1 MAVLSA
7 SILSCNPAYIGSQ
20 VEEAMKS
27 GAGAIHVDVMD
38 GYYVSN
44 MTFGPALIHAL
55 AEITD
60 APIIVHLE
68 VGNPDVIAPLFYDTP
83 CHSIVFQMDS
93 CHNPIHLIRQIKA
106 AGKKAG
112 VGVGPAFGID
122 TVRHV
127 IHHLDEI
134 VIMSV
139 EPGYAG
145 QPFEASVYEKL
156 ETFREMAKKAGV
168 RVEVGVDGGVNAAN
182 TQSLVDAGT
191 DVLIC
196 GSALFNG
203 NISENVEKLLNFY
216 QVTTD

>member
-1 MAVLSA
+1 MPILSA
-7 SILSCNPAYIGSQ
+7 SILSCNPAYIGPQ
-20 VEEAMKS
+20 VEQAMAA
-27 GAGAIHVDVMD
+27 GAKAIHVDVMD

-60 APIIVHLE
+60 APISVHLE

-83 CHSIVFQMDS
+83 CHSIVFQMDA

-106 AGKKAG
+106 SGKRAG
-112 VGVGPAFGID
+112 VGVGPAFEVE
-122 TVRHV
+122 TVRHI

-156 ETFREMAKKAGV
+156 ARFQEMEKATGV
-168 RVEVGVDGGVNAAN
+168 RVEIGVDGGVNCGN
-182 TQSLVDAGT
+182 TQKLVDAGT

-203 NISENVEKLLNFY
+203 NIPENVHKLLNSY
-216 QVTTD
+216 QG

>member
-1 MAVLSA
+1 MAILSA

-20 VEEAMKS
+20 VEQAVAA
-27 GAGAIHVDVMD
+27 GAKAIHVDVMD

-44 MTFGPALIHAL
+44 MTFGPALIQAL

-60 APIIVHLE
+60 LPISVHLE

-106 AGKKAG
+106 NGKKAG
-112 VGVGPAFGID
+112 VGVGPAFGIE
-122 TVRHV
+122 TIRHV

-156 ETFREMAKKAGV
+156 AAFQEMKKSAGV
-168 RVEVGVDGGVNAAN
+168 RVETGVDGGVNCGN
-182 TQSLVDAGT
+182 TQKLVDAGT

-203 NISENVEKLLNFY
+203 NIPENVCNLLNSY
-216 QVTTD
+216 RG

>member
-7 SILSCNPAYIGSQ
+7 SILSCNPAYIGPQ
-20 VEEAMKS
+20 VKLAMDS
-27 GAGAIHVDVMD
+27 GANAIHVDVMD

-60 APIIVHLE
+60 APISVHLE

-106 AGKKAG
+106 NGKRAG
-112 VGVGPAFGID
+112 VGVGPAFGIE
-122 TVRHV
+122 TVRH
-127 IHHLDEI
+127 IMHHLDEI

-145 QPFEASVYEKL
+145 QIFENSVYEKL
-156 ETFREMAKKAGV
+156 MEFKAMEKMAGL
-168 RVEVGVDGGVNAAN
+168 RVEIGVDGGVNASN
-182 TQSLVDAGT
+182 TQKLLDAGA

-203 NISENVEKLLNFY
+203 NISENVKALLRSY
-216 QVTTD
+216 QG

>member
-1 MAVLSA
+1 MAMISP
-7 SILSCNPAYIGSQ
+7 SILAADFANLERDIRDIEKNGSDF
-20 VEEAMKS
+20 V
-27 GAGAIHVDVMD
+27 HVDVMD

-60 APIIVHLE
+60 APISVHLE

-156 ETFREMAKKAGV
+156 AEFREMAKKAGV
-168 RVEVGVDGGVNAAN
+168 QVAVGVDGGVNAGN

-203 NISENVEKLLNFY
+203 NISHNVKELLASY
-216 QVTTD
+216 QD